1 MKTRYRVNWR
11 GKLILQV
18 QYEYNV
24 YGYFGDI
31 DTYTAWRDAT
41 VEDVTEGIVV

>member
-18 QYEYNV
+18 QYEYNK
-24 YGYFGDI
+24 YSYFGDI
-31 DTYTAWRDAT
+31 YSCKAWRDAT
-41 VEDVTEGIVV
+41 VEDVTEGVVV